1 MVKPNSN
8 NNTLEITSKCANNS
22 LIAPLRERLLKL
34 KQSTADWCDEEESHC
49 FCNDKDN
56 LCRFLVARDNNL
68 DSAYTMAAAA
78 LKWRCEIKPSA
89 LTVADFPTANAQ
101 GTWRFAGYATN
112 GWPII
117 LVRAGL
123 WDSYAY
129 TTEEYVKFIA
139 CFLETNARRMDTT
152 ISPHGQRHF
161 IIFDLKGMKYR
172 CDMQKQKQLIK
183 LANDYY
189 PERLGIALVINANA
203 LFWGLWKLIS
213 PWMDKATSEKVRVFQ
228 KDYMPFLEEHV
239 GLENVPKDLGGTME
253 GDWPLL
259 SEANHSSFLCPKNL
273 PAATSSRP
281 ASS

>member
-1 MVKPNSN
+1 MANPNSS
-8 NNTLEITSKCANNS
+8 TLLQITIKSSNNS

-34 KQSTADWCDEEESHC
+34 KQSTDWHSDEEIHC
-49 FCNDKDN
+49 FCDDKDN
-56 LCRFLVARDNNL
+56 LCRFLVARDNDL
-68 DSAYTMAAAA
+68 DKAYAMAAAA
-78 LKWRCEIKPSA
+78 LKWRCEIKPST

-101 GTWRFAGYATN
+101 GTWRFAGHANN

-139 CFLETNARRMDTT
+139 CFMETNAKRMD
-152 ISPHGQRHF
+152 PQAGPQGQRHF
-161 IIFDLKGMKYR
+161 IIFDMKGMKYR

-213 PWMDKATSEKVRVFQ
+213 PWMDKTTSEKVRVFQ
-228 KDYMPFLEEHV
+228 KDFLPFLEEHV
-239 GLENVPKDLGGTME
+239 GLENVPKDLGGTKE
-253 GDWPLL
+253 DDWPLL
-259 SEANHSSFLCPKNL
+259 SEANHNSYLHG
-273 PAATSSRP
+273 AVR
-281 ASS
+281 

>member
-1 MVKPNSN
+1 MVKPNSS
-8 NNTLEITSKCANNS
+8 TLEITSKCANNS

-34 KQSTADWCDEEESHC
+34 KQSTTDWCDGEESHC

-56 LCRFLVARDNNL
+56 LCRFLVARDNHL
-68 DSAYTMAAAA
+68 DNAYAMAAAA
-78 LKWRCEIKPSA
+78 LDWRCEIKPSE

-152 ISPHGQRHF
+152 LSPHGQRHF

-228 KDYMPFLEEHV
+228 KDYLPFLEEHV
-239 GLENVPKDLGGTME
+239 GLKNVPKDLGGTME

-259 SEANHSSFLCPKNL
+259 SEANHSSFCVPKIYL
-273 PAATSSRP
+273 ARTSSYFY
-281 ASS
+281 